1 MLAREIYKQIHNKA
15 EEVKDAIHAVY
26 VAHTERRNAT
36 R

>member
-1 MLAREIYKQIHNKA
+1 MLAREIYKQIRNKA